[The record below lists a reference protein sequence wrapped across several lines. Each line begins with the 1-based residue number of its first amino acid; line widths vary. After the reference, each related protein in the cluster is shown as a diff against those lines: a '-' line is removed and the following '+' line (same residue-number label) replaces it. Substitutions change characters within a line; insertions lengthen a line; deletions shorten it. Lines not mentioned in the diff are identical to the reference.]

1 MTIPSIRFLALTLA
15 LAAPLANAEI
25 ITIPVGQQQSAGTG
39 VQLPHHG
46 ETSSAVKALYGE
58 PAKWSQAVGEP
69 PISRWE
75 YPGFAVYFE
84 HDRVIHAVVIGS
96 AKAAQSMNH

>member
-1 MTIPSIRFLALTLA
+1 MTFPYIRFFALTLA
-15 LAAPLANAEI
+15 LAAPLANAETI
-25 ITIPVGQQQSAGTG
+25 KIPVGQQQSTDGG
-39 VQLPHHG
+39 IQLPQHG

-58 PAKWSQAVGEP
+58 PAKWTQAVGEP

-96 AKAAQSMNH
+96 AKMAQQTNQ